1 MQQHATATGHMGAAT
16 SNQFGADAVV
26 ATTTLAG
33 YVTGVSVSYSV
44 PSDSESGGAAAMNGI
59 NTGDG
64 AFQNFAG
71 LQSLNM
77 NTGVGASQNSAV
89 TVSVSAGDINLGQ

>member
-1 MQQHATATGHMGAAT
+1 M
-16 SNQFGADAVV
+16 
-26 ATTTLAG
+26 
-33 YVTGVSVSYSV
+33 SVSW
-44 PSDSESGGAAAMNGI
+44 NGI